1 MEKPQ
6 WGQSAGGGERDR
18 PARYWEWGSDG
29 GGGTGLSVRMR
40 GAALPLPCEEGV
52 GPLVLVGG
60 TAAPAVRAV
69 SLRGWG
75 RGGGLSPALRGEVVI
90 LWGSDP
96 LLASQWGP

>member
-6 WGQSAGGGERDR
+6 WGQSAGGGERVR
-18 PARYWEWGSDG
+18 PARYWGWGSDG

-60 TAAPAVRAV
+60 TVAPAVRAV
-69 SLRGWG
+69 SLRGRGGGAEPGAAG
-75 RGGGLSPALRGEVVI
+75 RGGYLVGL
-90 LWGSDP
+90 
-96 LLASQWGP
+96 